1 MVVEHGEV
9 DKFLEQEE
17 NVTEQL
23 TDPNQVKSVLIIIAQ
38 MRESKLI
45 IRDQKFLKV
54 MNYYMLISEHTQLS
68 SFLNDEKLPKFCMA
82 YVFIFW
88 DELWHFLA

>member
-38 MRESKLI
+38 MLESKLI
-45 IRDQKFLKV
+45 IQGVFFNWPPPKSFKYKKV
-54 MNYYMLISEHTQLS
+54 TLG
-68 SFLNDEKLPKFCMA
+68 
-82 YVFIFW
+82 
-88 DELWHFLA
+88 

>member
-38 MRESKLI
+38 MRDSKLI
-45 IRDQKFLKV
+45 IRDQK
-54 MNYYMLISEHTQLS
+54 
-68 SFLNDEKLPKFCMA
+68 SF
-82 YVFIFW
+82 
-88 DELWHFLA
+88 

>member
-38 MRESKLI
+38 MLESKLI
-45 IRDQKFLKV
+45 IRYQKSF
-54 MNYYMLISEHTQLS
+54 YRWWIITS
-68 SFLNDEKLPKFCMA
+68 SVLF
-82 YVFIFW
+82 
-88 DELWHFLA
+88 